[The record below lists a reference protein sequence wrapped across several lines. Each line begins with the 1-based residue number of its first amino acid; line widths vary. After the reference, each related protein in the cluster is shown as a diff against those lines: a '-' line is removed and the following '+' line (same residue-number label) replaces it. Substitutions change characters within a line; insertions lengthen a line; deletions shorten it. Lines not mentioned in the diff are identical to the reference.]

1 MDKVLSLLGLAK
13 EAGKAKSGGFQ
24 TDRAVKDGTAKLVIV
39 AEDAS
44 DRTKKQ
50 YRDACAYYNVP
61 LMIYGTKETLG
72 HAMGEELRSGMAVLD
87 EGLARA
93 ILPGI
98 RKGKTEKE

>member
-1 MDKVLSLLGLAK
+1 MIYYLHTLIQLQHLTIFYLL
-13 EAGKAKSGGFQ
+13 
-24 TDRAVKDGTAKLVIV
+24 LVVV

-44 DRTKKQ
+44 DRTKKE

-61 LMIYGTKETLG
+61 LVLYGTKETLG